1 MRASFIQSHS
11 SGAAGNRP
19 DQLEPSEAAQMV
31 WLYGG
36 LIKNRKA
43 ASQPLA
49 LLAFQEVLGPET
61 LDDRLVY
68 AHVVHPLGYS

>member
-1 MRASFIQSHS
+1 
-11 SGAAGNRP
+11 
-19 DQLEPSEAAQMV
+19 MV

-43 ASQPLA
+43 ASQPLV

>member
-1 MRASFIQSHS
+1 
-11 SGAAGNRP
+11 
-19 DQLEPSEAAQMV
+19 MV
-31 WLYGG
+31 WLYCG

-43 ASQPLA
+43 ASQPWV

-61 LDDRLVY
+61 LDDCLVY